1 MKRSRR
7 GGIESWRQIVDG
19 QRSSGLAVA
28 AYCRKRGISECSF
41 YKWRRRLRSSARA
54 GVETTAPFVEFKT
67 PILSTAEGIEIFLP
81 GERHL
86 LVRRGFDHDLL
97 VEVVRTLEGM
107 S

>member
-7 GGIESWRQIVDG
+7 GGIESCRQVIDG
-19 QRSSGLAVA
+19 QRCSGVAVA
-28 AYCRKRGISECSF
+28 AYCRKQEISECSF
-41 YKWRRRLRSSARA
+41 YNWRRRLRSSVRA
-54 GVETTAPFVEFKT
+54 GVGTTAPFVEFKT

-86 LVRRGFDHDLL
+86 LVRRNSIATRL